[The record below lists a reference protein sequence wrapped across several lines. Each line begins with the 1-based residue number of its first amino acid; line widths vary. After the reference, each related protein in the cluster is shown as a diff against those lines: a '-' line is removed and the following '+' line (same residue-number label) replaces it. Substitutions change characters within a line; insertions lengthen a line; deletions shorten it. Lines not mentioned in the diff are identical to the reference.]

1 MMHHSI
7 ELIEFYNIATD
18 HKEIGTRSKPLE
30 DFKISNK
37 NV

>member
-7 ELIEFYNIATD
+7 ELTEFYNIAAD

-30 DFKISNK
+30 GFKISNK